1 MAEATFND
9 VIKSQ
14 QRYGEAQ
21 FDTARES
28 NRILQQLLKKFEP
41 FKKSLGNA
49 FQEQFGTEYEK
60 EGEKI
65 VRTTK
70 TISGQMK
77 SDFDELFGSI
87 GGSQIKDATKKV
99 TAAFGLLKGSIQ
111 GIGLGAQSAFGF
123 LGKTGNLLKNSKL
136 GQTIGRKASIQ
147 GSKLK
152 SFMNKDLGYDT
163 TGRVFTKSGKLD
175 KRVKGQRKQDGQG
188 FLMKN
193 QAVSK
198 RQSTARLQQ
207 MLKGIRKIVPVKAL
221 RLLGKTVTF
230 VWKMLKTRSLMV
242 LGAIGAIV
250 VGIILMKKFL
260 GKKLDRLGITMANA
274 VDRLKMF
281 FTGKEGDKE
290 IKKRIAKRE
299 TDYIEKYYGGEIE
312 ELNKSGDA
320 FKTTEGLKSIFEN
333 EGFEVDLN
341 DETWN
346 LMVSKLDKSLQDGVT
361 NLIDAHKSTILGTA
375 EDIITDM
382 NVGALDRTIRELNE
396 NDKYKSDSIS
406 LTNQKGTFE
415 GLTEAQIKEYTDR
428 SKLLGSVDEF
438 VKAMRM
444 KFDEE
449 TQTYG
454 YQTGTETMV
463 AAMPGDWHGRESS
476 STFDYGTYEE
486 QFAKNFSKIQ
496 LKDAEEQYKQNRKDA
511 EGNNEATKALD
522 NLERALMGQTDA
534 SGYGKENTIDE
545 SWFNDESDKLVKIA
559 MNHPPIVD
567 LINEASNGNKE
578 ALEQIRQLTRDIA
591 NNKTTGEAGQMNNI
605 VSSSSVSNN
614 SSVVTFGMNSGNT
627 NNPN

>member
-1 MAEATFND
+1 
-9 VIKSQ
+9 
-14 QRYGEAQ
+14 
-21 FDTARES
+21 
-28 NRILQQLLKKFEP
+28 
-41 FKKSLGNA
+41 
-49 FQEQFGTEYEK
+49 
-60 EGEKI
+60 
-65 VRTTK
+65 
-70 TISGQMK
+70 
-77 SDFDELFGSI
+77 
-87 GGSQIKDATKKV
+87 
-99 TAAFGLLKGSIQ
+99 
-111 GIGLGAQSAFGF
+111 
-123 LGKTGNLLKNSKL
+123 
-136 GQTIGRKASIQ
+136 
-147 GSKLK
+147 
-152 SFMNKDLGYDT
+152 
-163 TGRVFTKSGKLD
+163 
-175 KRVKGQRKQDGQG
+175 
-188 FLMKN
+188 
-193 QAVSK
+193 
-198 RQSTARLQQ
+198 
-207 MLKGIRKIVPVKAL
+207 
-221 RLLGKTVTF
+221 
-230 VWKMLKTRSLMV
+230 
-242 LGAIGAIV
+242 
-250 VGIILMKKFL
+250 
-260 GKKLDRLGITMANA
+260 
-274 VDRLKMF
+274 
-281 FTGKEGDKE
+281 
-290 IKKRIAKRE
+290 
-299 TDYIEKYYGGEIE
+299 
-312 ELNKSGDA
+312 
-320 FKTTEGLKSIFEN
+320 
-333 EGFEVDLN
+333 
-341 DETWN
+341 
-346 LMVSKLDKSLQDGVT
+346 
-361 NLIDAHKSTILGTA
+361 
-375 EDIITDM
+375 M

-591 NNKTTGEAGQMNNI
+591 NNKTAGEAGQMNNI